1 MKFYYVEWS
10 DYSFH
15 EIEGEYSSKKSPYT
29 SGYKK
34 NLKYAKLEGIEK
46 PVVIDY
52 VIFKP
57 HEITYTTN
65 LDKLKEKV
73 FEFVSSYIIYHQN
86 HIEYYEKELYDCK
99 ESLEKLKEKTKH
111 LFETLPE
118 LAQDPTNPP
127 VDAL

>member
-10 DYSFH
+10 DYSVQ

-29 SGYKK
+29 TGYKK
-34 NLKYAKLEGIEK
+34 NLKYAKLKGIEK

-52 VIFKP
+52 IFQRDEKN
-57 HEITYTTN
+57 YTTN
-65 LDKLKEKV
+65 LEKLKEKV

-99 ESLEKLKEKTKH
+99 KSLETLKKKSKH
-111 LFETLPE
+111 LFGDT
-118 LAQDPTNPP
+118 
-127 VDAL
+127 

>member
-46 PVVIDY
+46 PVVIDS
-52 VIFKP
+52 IFRQYEKN
-57 HEITYTTN
+57 YTTN
-65 LDKLKEKV
+65 LEKLKEKV
-73 FEFVSSYIIYHQN
+73 FEFVSSYIIYHQT

-99 ESLEKLKEKTKH
+99 ESLEILKEKTKH
-111 LFETLPE
+111 LFETPDE
-118 LAQDPTNPP
+118 LAQGLPKVPQN
-127 VDAL
+127 AL